1 MTMTMIEMLMITSKS
16 LQQILV
22 IIQES
27 FDLFCYPFTQKRREE
42 KQLCCQLVCLMFN
55 ETRSVSSIPATRT
68 TTNDGEGTLL
78 LFQEGTMT
86 QRGYLRL
93 PAVTTQ
99 SSFTSAPHHHS
110 VFLNRLVF
118 SLGFLQGFTLLGLFL
133 SRRSHPRDIN
143 FSSSLPNLAING
155 RCTPDMCFNEDC
167 SSGE

>member
-1 MTMTMIEMLMITSKS
+1 M
-16 LQQILV
+16 
-22 IIQES
+22 
-27 FDLFCYPFTQKRREE
+27 
-42 KQLCCQLVCLMFN
+42 CCQLVCLMFN

-118 SLGFLQGFTLLGLFL
+118 SLGFYKG
-133 SRRSHPRDIN
+133 
-143 FSSSLPNLAING
+143 SL
-155 RCTPDMCFNEDC
+155 
-167 SSGE
+167 SSGSFYRGGAILGTSIFRRAFPTSPLTGGALPTCVLMRTVPQESD